1 MIPCEQR
8 PFDLPTV
15 DKSFLGRSKGLCS
28 PGTKMIDGSKKRSKK
43 HQLAFELQSSRV
55 FEKHS
60 KLKYKRQQKGAIC
73 LATLLQNELKDDV
86 AHLTIHES
94 NLSPNKSDCCK
105 LRELRLLMG

>member
-43 HQLAFELQSSRV
+43 RQLAFEL
-55 FEKHS
+55 
-60 KLKYKRQQKGAIC
+60 
-73 LATLLQNELKDDV
+73 
-86 AHLTIHES
+86 
-94 NLSPNKSDCCK
+94 
-105 LRELRLLMG
+105 